1 MFSQLLNSRTESR
14 YRSEKNNDMGDVVR
28 QKYKL
33 YLTNKKDKGRIKNDD
48 KYVVCPAVCGLRL
61 PADDDFML
69 KKERV
74 VLC

>member
-1 MFSQLLNSRTESR
+1 
-14 YRSEKNNDMGDVVR
+14 MGDVVR

>member
-1 MFSQLLNSRTESR
+1 
-14 YRSEKNNDMGDVVR
+14 MGDVVR

-33 YLTNKKDKGRIKNDD
+33 YLTNKKDKGRIKNDY

>member
-1 MFSQLLNSRTESR
+1 
-14 YRSEKNNDMGDVVR
+14 MGDVVR

-33 YLTNKKDKGRIKNDD
+33 YLTNKKDNGRIKNDD
-48 KYVVCPAVCGLRL
+48 KNVVRQAACCASLQ
-61 PADDDFML
+61 ADDDFML

>member
-1 MFSQLLNSRTESR
+1 MQWKIGDGKDGKPLQIR
-14 YRSEKNNDMGDVVR
+14 KNNDMGDVVR